1 MTPIIRLEP
10 ADPVQHIDARVA
22 LTLNQALHRHLE
34 PAAVL
39 EVLWSQASSLVQA
52 SGLSYRHDLR
62 GLEVAFG
69 GGGHT
74 ATYTLSHQDGPL
86 GELTLHFRRP
96 APEHALSAAE
106 DLVALAIPA
115 LRNAL
120 THHAQRQAASG
131 ATDAESAGPAS
142 EDALVLVGID
152 DLDAFCARH
161 GEAWTQMMVQTAQ
174 TQIREGLR
182 RADSVFMI
190 EEGLLAVLLPAT
202 SEAAALEVAAKIRI
216 LVAGLHLRHR
226 TVTSQLSA
234 CMGVTGAGRG
244 QSPDDVLNRA
254 RRALA
259 QAREE
264 GASSIKAN

>member
-10 ADPVQHIDARVA
+10 ADPVRHIDARVA

-39 EVLWSQASSLVQA
+39 EVLWSQAGSLVQA
-52 SGLSYRHDLR
+52 SGLSYRHGRR
-62 GLEVAFG
+62 GLELAFG

-74 ATYTLSHQDGPL
+74 ATYTLSHDEGFL

-96 APEHALSAAE
+96 APEHALAAAE
-106 DLVALAIPA
+106 DLVALAVPA

-120 THHAQRQAASG
+120 AHHAAGRAAAG
-131 ATDAESAGPAS
+131 MEDADLAGPAG
-142 EDALVLVGID
+142 EDALVLVAID
-152 DLDAFCARH
+152 DLDAFRARH
-161 GEAWTQMMVQTAQ
+161 GEVWTQMMVQTAQ

-202 SEAAALEVAAKIRI
+202 SQAAALEVAAKIRV

-234 CMGVTGAGRG
+234 CMGVTGAGPG
-244 QSPDDVLNRA
+244 QSPDDVLKRA
-254 RRALA
+254 RQALA
-259 QAREE
+259 RARED
-264 GASSIKAN
+264 GASSIRAS